1 MSNKLQR
8 ELSNRHIQ
16 LIAIG
21 GAIGTGLFLGAG
33 ETINSA
39 GPSILLTYIIIGF
52 ILFMFMRALGEILLS
67 NTNFHSF
74 ADVTHTYIG
83 PFAGYITGWTYWFCW
98 IVTGMAE
105 VTAVAKYV
113 SFWLP
118 EIPTWF
124 TALFTILILMTMNL
138 MTAKLFGELE
148 FWFSIVKIT
157 TIIALIV
164 VGIIMLVM
172 AYKTPYG
179 TASLT
184 HIWSH
189 GGLFPNGMNGF
200 FLSFQMATFSFVGI
214 ELIGV
219 TAGETKDPHKTIPKA
234 INSVPI
240 RIMLFYV
247 GSLIIIMSITPWTQI
262 DPAESPFVKLFG
274 LIGIPIAASIINF
287 VVLTAAASS
296 CNSGIFS
303 NSRMLYGLSQNNQAN
318 KGFGETNSRGVPYKA
333 TLFSCLLLMISVLLN
348 YVIKDAGEVFKYVTS
363 VSTVL
368 FLVVWSLITIAY
380 IRYRKQSPELNKVSK
395 FKLPGGVPMA
405 WITLTFFIFVFILLM
420 TDKVTLVAILI
431 TPIWFAILT
440 IMYFIQRRKFNYT
453 NKG

>member
-1 MSNKLQR
+1 MSNNLQR
-8 ELSNRHIQ
+8 ELSNRHVQ

-33 ETINSA
+33 ETIHAA

-67 NTNFHSF
+67 NTDFHSF

-83 PFAGYITGWTYWFCW
+83 PYAGYITGWTYWFCW

-113 SFWLP
+113 NFWFP
-118 EIPTWF
+118 DIPTWI
-124 TALFTILILMTMNL
+124 TALFTILVLMTMNL

-148 FWFSIVKIT
+148 FWFSIIKIT

-179 TASLT
+179 TASIT

-189 GGLFPNGMNGF
+189 GGFFPNGINGF
-200 FLSFQMATFSFVGI
+200 FLSFQMATFAFVGI

-219 TAGETKDPHKTIPKA
+219 TAGETKDPHTTIPKA

-247 GSLIIIMSITPWTQI
+247 GSLIIIMSITPWNKI
-262 DPAESPFVKLFG
+262 DPSESPFVTLFG
-274 LIGIPIAASIINF
+274 LIGIPIAAALINF

-303 NSRMLYGLSQNNQAN
+303 NSRMLYGLSQNDQAN
-318 KGFGETNSRGVPYKA
+318 KGFGQTNKRGVPYKA
-333 TLFSCLLLMISVLLN
+333 TLFSCSLLMISVILN
-348 YVIKDAGEVFKYVTS
+348 YVIKDSGEVFKYVTS

-380 IRYRKQSPELNKVSK
+380 IRYRKISPDLNKSSK
-395 FKLPGGVPMA
+395 FKLPGGVVMA
-405 WITLTFFIFVFILLM
+405 WITLIFFIFVFILLM
-420 TDKVTLVAILI
+420 TEKVTLIAILI
-431 TPIWFAILT
+431 TPIWFILLT
-440 IMYFIQRRKFNYT
+440 VMYFNQKRKIF
-453 NKG
+453 K

>member
-1 MSNKLQR
+1 MSNNLQR

-105 VTAVAKYV
+105 VTAVAKYI

-380 IRYRKQSPELNKVSK
+380 IRYRKLAPELNKVSK

-405 WITLTFFIFVFILLM
+405 WITLIFFIFVFILLM

>member
-1 MSNKLQR
+1 MANNLQR
-8 ELSNRHIQ
+8 ELSNRHVQ

-33 ETINSA
+33 ETISSA
-39 GPSILLTYIIIGF
+39 GPSILLTYIIIGL
-52 ILFMFMRALGEILLS
+52 ILFLFMRALGEILLS
-67 NTNFHSF
+67 NTDFHSF

-105 VTAVAKYV
+105 VTAVAKYI
-113 SFWLP
+113 SFWFP
-118 EIPTWF
+118 DIPTWI

-148 FWFSIVKIT
+148 FWFSIIKIT
-157 TIIALIV
+157 TIVALIV
-164 VGIIMLVM
+164 VGIIMIVM
-172 AYKTPYG
+172 AYETPYG

-184 HIWSH
+184 HIWDH
-189 GGLFPNGMNGF
+189 NGIFPNGMNGF
-200 FLSFQMATFSFVGI
+200 FLSFQMAAFSFVGI

-219 TAGETKDPHKTIPKA
+219 TAGETKDPHKTIPRA
-234 INSVPI
+234 INSVPV

-247 GSLIIIMSITPWTQI
+247 GSLIIIMSITPWDKI

-274 LIGIPIAASIINF
+274 LIGIPIAAAIINF

-303 NSRMLYGLSQNNQAN
+303 NSRMLYGLSQNGQAN
-318 KGFGETNSRGVPYKA
+318 KSFGQTNKTGVPYKA
-333 TLFSCLLLMISVLLN
+333 TLFSCFLLMISVLLN

-368 FLVVWSLITIAY
+368 FLVVWSLIIIAY
-380 IRYRKQSPELNKVSK
+380 IRYRKISPELNKASD
-395 FKLPGGVPMA
+395 FKLPGGVPVA
-405 WITLTFFIFVFILLM
+405 WITLIFFIFVFVLLM
-420 TDKVTLVAILI
+420 TNKVTLIAILI
-431 TPIWFAILT
+431 TPIWFIILT
-440 IMYFIQRRKFNYT
+440 FMYFNQKRKVF
-453 NKG
+453 K

>member
-1 MSNKLQR
+1 MSNNLQR
-8 ELSNRHIQ
+8 ELSNRHVQ

-33 ETINSA
+33 ETIHAA

-67 NTNFHSF
+67 NTDFHSF

-83 PFAGYITGWTYWFCW
+83 PYAGYITGWTYWFCW

-113 SFWLP
+113 NFWFP
-118 EIPTWF
+118 DIPTWI
-124 TALFTILILMTMNL
+124 TALFTILVLMTMNL

-148 FWFSIVKIT
+148 FWFSIIKIT

-179 TASLT
+179 TASIT

-189 GGLFPNGMNGF
+189 GGFFPNGINGF
-200 FLSFQMATFSFVGI
+200 FLSFQMATFAFVGI

-219 TAGETKDPHKTIPKA
+219 TAGETKDPHTTIPKA

-247 GSLIIIMSITPWTQI
+247 GSLIIIMSITPWNKI
-262 DPAESPFVKLFG
+262 DPSESPFVTLFG
-274 LIGIPIAASIINF
+274 LIGIPIAAALINF

-303 NSRMLYGLSQNNQAN
+303 NSRMLYGLSQNDQAN
-318 KGFGETNSRGVPYKA
+318 KGFGQTNKRGVPYKA
-333 TLFSCLLLMISVLLN
+333 TLFSCSLLMISVILN
-348 YVIKDAGEVFKYVTS
+348 YVIKDSGEVFKYVTS

-380 IRYRKQSPELNKVSK
+380 IRYRKISPELNKSSK
-395 FKLPGGVPMA
+395 FKLPGGVVMA
-405 WITLTFFIFVFILLM
+405 WITLIFFIFVFILLM
-420 TDKVTLVAILI
+420 TEKVTLIAILI
-431 TPIWFAILT
+431 TPIWFILLT
-440 IMYFIQRRKFNYT
+440 VMYFNQKRKIF
-453 NKG
+453 K